1 MSLIFSEFYP
11 DRYPD
16 SWREFD
22 RYMPSIPTKAF
33 GFVVELPEINRWA
46 ARYRA
51 AASYEQAVIVQYQSK
66 ETVSAYSALIRSILV
81 WSAFERFL
89 PIVGLSQSTSGDLLN
104 KYDAVRVAR
113 EIQSLDED
121 ARLFRYIQS
130 KVTNQTLARELDNY
144 FRDSAFNASYLLS
157 AIRHIFG
164 HGHLT
169 PGSNETN
176 ANVTASICNRLCDFH
191 LQVMNFEFNE
201 HVAEFKRMEAN
212 GWR

>member
-1 MSLIFSEFYP
+1 MLLNESIP
-11 DRYPD
+11 ARYPD
-16 SWREFD
+16 AWREFD
-22 RYMPSIPTKAF
+22 RYMPSVPPRAF
-33 GFVVELPEINRWA
+33 GFTVELAEINRWA

-51 AASYEQAVIVQYQSK
+51 AASYEDAVLVQYQSK
-66 ETVSAYSALIRSILV
+66 ETVLAYSALIRATLV

-89 PIVGLSQSTSGDLLN
+89 PMVGLSQNTSGDLLN
-104 KYDAVRVAR
+104 RYGAVQVADEVR
-113 EIQSLDED
+113 ELDED
-121 ARLFRYIQS
+121 ARLFNYIQS
-130 KVTNQTLARELDNY
+130 KVTNPTLARELESY
-144 FRDSAFNASYLLS
+144 FKDSPFNASYLLS

-176 ANVTASICNRLCDFH
+176 ASVTANICNRLCDFH
-191 LQVMNFEFNE
+191 LDVMNFEFNE

>member
-1 MSLIFSEFYP
+1 MALIVGEFYS

-22 RYMPSIPTKAF
+22 SYMPGVPPRAF
-33 GFVVELPEINRWA
+33 GFASELSEINRWA

-51 AASYEQAVIVQYQSK
+51 AASYEHTVLAKYQSRD
-66 ETVSAYSALIRSILV
+66 TVSAYSALIRSTPV

-89 PIVGLSQSTSGDLLN
+89 PIIGITQSSSGDLLN
-104 KYDAVRVAR
+104 KHGSIRIAR
-113 EIQSLDED
+113 EVQEIDEG
-121 ARLFRYIQS
+121 AKLFKYIQS
-130 KVTNQTLARELDNY
+130 RVTNPTLARELDNY
-144 FRDSAFNASYLLS
+144 FQESPFNASYLLS

-169 PGSNETN
+169 PGSNETD
-176 ANVTASICNRLCDFH
+176 ASVTAAICNMLCDFH
-191 LQVMNFEFNE
+191 LNIMNSEFNE
-201 HVAEFKRMEAN
+201 RVAEFKRMEAN

>member
-1 MSLIFSEFYP
+1 MLVREFFS

-22 RYMPSIPTKAF
+22 RYMPSIPPRAF
-33 GFVVELPEINRWA
+33 GFSVELTEINRWA

-51 AASYEQAVIVQYQSK
+51 AASYEGAVLAQYQSQDTK
-66 ETVSAYSALIRSILV
+66 LAYSALIRATLV

-89 PIVGLSQSTSGDLLN
+89 PIVGLSQNTSGDLLN
-104 KYDAVRVAR
+104 RYGAVQIGNEVRK
-113 EIQSLDED
+113 LDED
-121 ARLFRYIQS
+121 ARLFKYIQS
-130 KVTNQTLARELDNY
+130 KVTNPTLARELESY
-144 FRDSAFNASYLLS
+144 FKDSTFNASYLLS

-176 ANVTASICNRLCDFH
+176 ASVTANICNRLCDFH
-191 LQVMNFEFNE
+191 LHVMNSEFNE

-212 GWR
+212 GWK

>member
-1 MSLIFSEFYP
+1 MLLSEFLS

-16 SWREFD
+16 AWREFD
-22 RYMPSIPTKAF
+22 RHMPHLPPRAF
-33 GFVVELPEINRWA
+33 GFSVELPEINRWA

-51 AASYEQAVIVQYQSK
+51 ASSYEGAVLVQYQSK
-66 ETVSAYSALIRSILV
+66 DTVLAYGALIRATLV

-89 PIVGLSQSTSGDLLN
+89 PMVGLSQNTSGDLLN
-104 KYDAVRVAR
+104 KYDAVRIAR
-113 EIQSLDED
+113 EVRQHDED
-121 ARLFRYIQS
+121 ARLFKYIQS
-130 KVTNQTLARELDNY
+130 KVTSPTLTRELESY
-144 FRDSAFNASYLLS
+144 FKDSPFNASYLLS

-176 ANVTASICNRLCDFH
+176 ASATANICNRLCDFH
-191 LQVMNFEFNE
+191 LHVMNFEFNE